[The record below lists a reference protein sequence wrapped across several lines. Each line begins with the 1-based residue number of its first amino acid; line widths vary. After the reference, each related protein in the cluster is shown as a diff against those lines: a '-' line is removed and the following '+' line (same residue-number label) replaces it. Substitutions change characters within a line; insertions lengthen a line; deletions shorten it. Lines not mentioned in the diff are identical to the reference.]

1 MSDNNLEDDGSIGME
16 VVQEDGLSNIEEGQ
30 LNHAG
35 TQ

>member
-1 MSDNNLEDDGSIGME
+1 MSDNNLEDDGNIGMK
-16 VVQEDGLSNIEEGQ
+16 VQEDGLSTIDEGQ

>member
-1 MSDNNLEDDGSIGME
+1 MSDNNLEDEGRIGIE
-16 VVQEDGLSNIEEGQ
+16 VQEDGLPTVDQGQ